1 MLVELSV
8 VPIGVG
14 ESLSEYVAE
23 ALKVIERR
31 GLKFELS
38 SMGTVVELKDYRELG
53 ELMQE
58 ISDRMVEKGAGRVY
72 MVVKVDYR
80 VRGGSIESKKK
91 SVEEKLRRS
100 P

>member
-14 ESLSEYVAE
+14 ESLSKYVAE
-23 ALKVIERR
+23 ALKVIR
-31 GLKFELS
+31 GRKLRYELS
-38 SMGTVVELKDYRELG
+38 SMGTVVELESYRELG

-58 ISDRMVEKGAGRVY
+58 INDRLVEMGAGRVY

-80 VRGGSIESKKK
+80 VKGGSIESKKR
-91 SVEEKLRRS
+91 SVEEKLRQS

>member
-23 ALKVIERR
+23 ALKVIR
-31 GLKFELS
+31 GRKLRYELS
-38 SMGTVVELKDYRELG
+38 SMGTVVELESYRELG

-58 ISDRMVEKGAGRVY
+58 INDRLVEMGAGRVY

-80 VRGGSIESKKK
+80 VKGGSIESKKR
-91 SVEEKLRRS
+91 SVEEKLRQS

>member
-1 MLVELSV
+1 MLAELSV

-23 ALKVIERR
+23 ALKVIRAKGYR
-31 GLKFELS
+31 HELS
-38 SMGTVVELKDYRELG
+38 SMGTVVELSSYEELG
-53 ELMQE
+53 KLLQE
-58 ISDRMVEKGAGRVY
+58 INDRLIEKGAGRVY
-72 MVVKVDYR
+72 MVVKIDYR
-80 VRGGSIESKKK
+80 VKGGSIESKKK